1 MGLKRGP
8 RIAVKSC
15 SSSSGGKKKIL
26 VFKRLGG
33 HFGLFI
39 ICCRAKAFLQLGPGD
54 NQHSFLLKPGLQ
66 NRPVS
71 PPVAHPPHLPWASP
85 AQPRFLGF
93 SFQESKGVHLKAK
106 RPKYLGSE
114 MKARIVTRWQMDLPR
129 TSLRNVHGT
138 WHKGPFKALGKGYMP
153 RTLLPSPRIGSRK
166 KNRFLQGKQIPKRSH
181 CMSWQESEC
190 RGKSSGMG
198 LKRPGPSPTSE

>member
-15 SSSSGGKKKIL
+15 SSNPGNKKKIL

-71 PPVAHPPHLPWASP
+71 PLVAHPPHLPWASP
-85 AQPRFLGF
+85 ARPPFLGF

-106 RPKYLGSE
+106 RPEYLGSE
-114 MKARIVTRWQMDLPR
+114 MKARIVTCWQMDLPR
-129 TSLRNVHGT
+129 TSLQNVHGT

-153 RTLLPSPRIGSRK
+153 WTLLPSPRIGSR
-166 KNRFLQGKQIPKRSH
+166 
-181 CMSWQESEC
+181 
-190 RGKSSGMG
+190 
-198 LKRPGPSPTSE
+198 